1 MGLLTE
7 PVGEASLGGCRGEI
21 SGPHAVPKVLRQR
34 EAERENEGYVYV
46 MSGPPPHPHQCCC
59 MLSEVCGCIDS
70 AAHSQ
75 FPPVSNGDK
84 KVK

>member
-46 MSGPPPHPHQCCC
+46 MSGPPPHPHPPPPPP
-59 MLSEVCGCIDS
+59 IHIS
-70 AAHSQ
+70 AAACCQ
-75 FPPVSNGDK
+75 RFVD
-84 KVK
+84 V